1 MYVEVL
7 LPEFVLAIGTLVI
20 LLTVVFFRDLVVHVR
35 HMVLALL
42 LCVMVSLVYT
52 QSIAYSVLW
61 EGMFVHDSVSYYVKG
76 VLLSGMFFIAYFSKS
91 FVEYSLVPKLELYSV
106 LLFQLLGMFLVV
118 SAKHM
123 MTIFIGIELMYLPM
137 YALVALPKRDKLS
150 LEAAVKYMVMGGLA
164 SALML
169 YGFSLLYAVTGHLAL
184 DNIQQFLL
192 ELVNNQGVGAIFTSF
207 ATNTLLLTLAV
218 ICVLAAMAFKFGTGP
233 FYVWVPD
240 VYQGSST
247 LIVALVSSLPK
258 LVLCVV
264 WLRLF
269 SKALGP
275 LIALWQG
282 PAIVLGAIAMFIG
295 SVFGLVQTN
304 IRRILAYSAV
314 AHMGFILIGLSIN
327 DATML
332 HATFVYCLGYVLA
345 SLVIFLLLSQY
356 RYFGKELANLTEL
369 YGMWQ
374 LYPLWACVLL
384 IAVFS
389 LLGMPPLVGFMLKF
403 YWLFALIQQGYMP
416 LALFA
421 VLMSMVGCYYY
432 LRFAQA
438 MFFEPLALDHAIT
451 LDTDYIMG
459 SVVVCFGAV
468 LVLFGVYP
476 NFLMHF
482 VHVMLKSV

>member
-1 MYVEVL
+1 MYINVL
-7 LPEFVLAIGTLVI
+7 LPELILVSGTLLM
-20 LLTVVFFRDLVVHVR
+20 LLLGVFFHHLVVYAR
-35 HMVLALL
+35 HMVLGLL
-42 LCVMVSLVYT
+42 LCVMVSLV
-52 QSIAYSVLW
+52 SAHSMPYSVLW
-61 EGMFVHDSVSYYVKG
+61 QGMFVHDSVSYFVKG
-76 VLLSGMFFIAYFSKS
+76 VLLSGMFFIVYFSKP
-91 FVEYSLVPKLELYSV
+91 FVENALVPKLEVYGV

-118 SAKHM
+118 SAKHI
-123 MTIFIGIELMYLPM
+123 MTIFIGIELMYLPI
-137 YALVALPKRDKLS
+137 YALVALPKRSKLS
-150 LEAAVKYMVMGGLA
+150 LEAAIKYMVMGGLA

-184 DNIQQFLL
+184 DNIQQSLL
-192 ELVNNQGVGAIFTSF
+192 ELVNNQGVGAIFTSYS
-207 ATNTLLLTLAV
+207 TNSLLLTLAV
-218 ICVLAAMAFKFGTGP
+218 VCLLAAMAFKFGTGP
-233 FYVWVPD
+233 FFVWVPD
-240 VYQGSST
+240 VYQGSNT
-247 LIVALVSSLPK
+247 LMVALVSSLPK

-269 SKALGP
+269 TKALGP
-275 LIALWQG
+275 LLVLWQG
-282 PAIVLGAIAMFIG
+282 PAIVLGALAMFIG

-327 DATML
+327 DVTML
-332 HATFVYCLGYVLA
+332 HATFVYCMGYVLA
-345 SLVIFLLLSQY
+345 SLVIFLMLSQY
-356 RYFGKELANLTEL
+356 RYCAKELANLTEL

-403 YWLFALIQQGYMP
+403 YWLFALIQQGYMT

-438 MFFEPLALDHAIT
+438 LFFEPLALDHALT
-451 LDTDYIMG
+451 LDTDYLMA
-459 SVVVCFGAV
+459 SVVVCFGGA
-468 LVLFGVYP
+468 LVLLGLYP
-476 NFLMHF
+476 NLLMQF
-482 VHVMLKSV
+482 ATLLLKSV